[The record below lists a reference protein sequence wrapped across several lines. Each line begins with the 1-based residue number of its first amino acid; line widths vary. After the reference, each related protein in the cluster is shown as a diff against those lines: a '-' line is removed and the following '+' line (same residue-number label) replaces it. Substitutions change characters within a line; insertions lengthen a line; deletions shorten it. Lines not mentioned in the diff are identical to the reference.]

1 MTAGRGAAGVP
12 ASEVNASAGEPVVR
26 VLDDPAAASQAAAV
40 AIAAGLR
47 DADAVRGR
55 ADWATTGGSSPV
67 GIYRALRVPPLRDVV
82 PWSSVH
88 VWWGDDRFVPRDD
101 PLSNIRPLDHE
112 LLPRR
117 WQVPLPLENV
127 HPMRMDEALASS
139 AGTDWVADAYAEEL
153 RAAGVPVRP
162 NGFPALDVVLLG
174 IGGDGHLLSVF
185 PGSPLLDSTAWASP
199 VEAPTHIEP
208 HVARVSLN
216 PGVVAA
222 ARRVV
227 VVVTGAAKAPVIG
240 EIFGREL
247 DVRRWPA
254 QLARRSNATWI
265 LDRDAAAQLPR

>member
-1 MTAGRGAAGVP
+1 MTPDSPVP
-12 ASEVNASAGEPVVR
+12 AGLPQGAPTIR

-67 GIYRALRVPPLRDVV
+67 GIYRALRVPPLREIV
-82 PWSSVH
+82 PWANVH

-101 PLSNIRPLDHE
+101 PQSNIRPLDHE

-117 WQVPLPLENV
+117 WNVPLPPENV
-127 HPMRMDEALASS
+127 HPMRMDEAIALG
-139 AGTDWVADAYAEEL
+139 AGTGWVAEAYGEEL
-153 RAAGVPVRP
+153 RSAGIPIAP

-208 HVARVSLN
+208 HVARVSLH
-216 PGVVAA
+216 PGVVEA
-222 ARRVV
+222 ARRVIV
-227 VVVTGAAKAPVIG
+227 VATGAGKAETLADVLG
-240 EIFGREL
+240 SEL

-254 QLARRSNATWI
+254 QLARRSNATWLI
-265 LDRDAAAQLPR
+265 DRDAAARLAQ

>member
-1 MTAGRGAAGVP
+1 MSAEQAA
-12 ASEVNASAGEPVVR
+12 AGEPTIR
-26 VLDDPAAASQAAAV
+26 VLDDATAASQAAAV

-67 GIYRALRVPPLRDVV
+67 GIYRALRAMPLRDVV
-82 PWSSVH
+82 PWSNVH

-101 PLSNIRPLDHE
+101 PQSNVRPLDHE

-117 WQVPLPLENV
+117 FQVPLPLENL
-127 HPMRMDEALASS
+127 HAMPMDEAIAAE
-139 AGTDWVADAYAEEL
+139 AGTGWVADAYAAEL
-153 RAAGVPVRP
+153 RAAGVPVGA

-185 PGSPLLDSTAWASP
+185 PGSPLLDEPESWACP
-199 VEAPTHIEP
+199 VEAPRHIEP

-216 PGVVAA
+216 PRVIEAA
-222 ARRVV
+222 GRVIA
-227 VVVTGAAKAPVIG
+227 VVTGAAKATIIG
-240 EIFGREL
+240 EIFGPER
-247 DVRRWPA
+247 DVRRWPS

-265 LDRDAAAQLPR
+265 LDREAAAQLPR